1 MLRIVLLAVLGVI
14 AFVVL
19 GSILLAVLKVAVSVL
34 FYVLI
39 AALLVGGVFFIVT
52 RVRNSLDR

>member
-1 MLRIVLLAVLGVI
+1 MLKTVLLVALGVI

-19 GSILLAVLKVAVSVL
+19 GSILLTVLKVAIGVL
-34 FYVLI
+34 FYVLV
-39 AALLVGGVFFIVT
+39 AALLIGGVIFVVT